1 MAYFSGLKGH
11 FWFLLSH
18 LDTLL
23 NPSHT
28 HCTPLCKPYC
38 FGLKMEW
45 GMDFEGT
52 TGVCEHIY
60 CYSSKVVRKKER
72 VIYEFKVTFLDLFQ
86 FSMTLGKAV
95 I

>member
-1 MAYFSGLKGH
+1 
-11 FWFLLSH
+11 
-18 LDTLL
+18 
-23 NPSHT
+23 
-28 HCTPLCKPYC
+28 
-38 FGLKMEW
+38 
-45 GMDFEGT
+45 MDFEGT